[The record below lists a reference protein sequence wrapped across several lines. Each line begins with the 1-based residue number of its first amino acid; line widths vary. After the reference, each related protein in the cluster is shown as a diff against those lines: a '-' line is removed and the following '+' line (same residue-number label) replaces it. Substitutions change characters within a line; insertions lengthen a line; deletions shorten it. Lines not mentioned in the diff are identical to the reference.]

1 MVRKTFVVP
10 CVGEDWIKKTLF
22 FAYIANLL
30 FLFHLLYKYMIA
42 SVHRGIFIHTDCLLF
57 LGMEVTA
64 VVDVGN
70 GVKFHYTFDLCR
82 LKYFLNFL
90 LIFLI

>member
-42 SVHRGIFIHTDCLLF
+42 SVHRIVDCLLF